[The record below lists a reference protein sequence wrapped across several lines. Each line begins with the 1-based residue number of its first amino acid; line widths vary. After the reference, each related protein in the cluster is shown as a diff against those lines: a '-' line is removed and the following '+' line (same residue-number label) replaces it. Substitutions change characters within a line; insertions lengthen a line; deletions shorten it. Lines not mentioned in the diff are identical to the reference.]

1 MKQYNA
7 NILLVDQDHNYRT
20 SLCNAL
26 SDCGYSVHETETAG
40 EAIQHLQDYSNYD
53 LVIWV
58 PLSPA
63 EILSFL
69 EALREETSCPV
80 LAVFRELSSEHRLTA
95 YASGAD
101 DCIQTSIS
109 EEEMLAK
116 VTALLRR
123 YNEYRGKV
131 ISAYSVHFNPEARIV
146 MKNGKKLDLT
156 DLELNILE
164 YLYNKNGEVAS
175 IPEIYEQVWGEKY
188 FPGSNNA
195 VMVHI
200 LNLRKKIEENM
211 SHPTIIRT
219 VWGKGYRLCL

>member
-20 SLCNAL
+20 SLYNAL

-131 ISAYSVHFNPEARIV
+131 ISAYSVQFNPEARIV
-146 MKNGKKLDLT
+146 MKNGK
-156 DLELNILE
+156 
-164 YLYNKNGEVAS
+164 
-175 IPEIYEQVWGEKY
+175 IPDPNVICPVPGYEKEIYVK
-188 FPGSNNA
+188 
-195 VMVHI
+195 
-200 LNLRKKIEENM
+200 
-211 SHPTIIRT
+211 PTIQNPNIVVGDFTYIADSEFESIFPAPTTRS
-219 VWGKGYRLCL
+219 WSIS